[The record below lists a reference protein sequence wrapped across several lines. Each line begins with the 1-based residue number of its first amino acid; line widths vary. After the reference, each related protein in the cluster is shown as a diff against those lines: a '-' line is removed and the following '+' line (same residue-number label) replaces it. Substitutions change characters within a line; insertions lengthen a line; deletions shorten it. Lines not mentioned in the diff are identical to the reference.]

1 MTNNF
6 ENKNY
11 MHSINEEMQ
20 HAPIGLG
27 FSSFGMSWLDYRD
40 LVTLIM
46 VVLHDLNVNF
56 ELNHHLSL

>member
-11 MHSINEEMQ
+11 MQSINEEMQ

-27 FSSFGMSWLDYRD
+27 FSSFGRGCDFFFW
-40 LVTLIM
+40 VW
-46 VVLHDLNVNF
+46 VKG
-56 ELNHHLSL
+56 